1 MSKMVDKDKKFSIGE
16 GDDIEKNIKKLQRE
30 LDDMLLKGAPR
41 IKEEG
46 IEEVKRVRLEEVEDK
61 EKKTKVETGKI
72 YTPQYDSRGS
82 YTSEERFALFKN
94 TKFYIVVF
102 GIIAFGFTLIKAP
115 VFRYTTPMRQDNDI
129 PEIEIGFRYYNNLFG
144 QQLKSETVI
153 AIGNEKITVPISME
167 IWVNMDRDRKM
178 LTIEHYKK

>member
-1 MSKMVDKDKKFSIGE
+1 MVDKDKKFSIGE

-30 LDDMLLKGAPR
+30 LDDMLLKGAPG
-41 IKEEG
+41 IKKEG
-46 IEEVKRVRLEEVEDK
+46 IEEVKRVKLEEVEEK

-129 PEIEIGFRYYNNLFG
+129 PGIEIGFRYYNNLFG

-153 AIGNEKITVPISME
+153 AIGQERIVVPISME
-167 IWVNMDRDRKM
+167 RWVNLEKEKKFTAIDYYRK
-178 LTIEHYKK
+178 K